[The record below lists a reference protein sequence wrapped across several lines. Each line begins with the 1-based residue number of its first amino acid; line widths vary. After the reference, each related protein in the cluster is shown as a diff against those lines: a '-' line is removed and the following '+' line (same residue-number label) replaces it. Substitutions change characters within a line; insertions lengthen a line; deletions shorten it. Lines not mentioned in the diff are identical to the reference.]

1 MVPPLKNPLGIYE
14 KALPEALTWRERLGT
29 AKTLGF
35 DFVEISID
43 ESDERIARLYWT
55 REQRDALRCD
65 IAHTGMPIMS
75 MCFSAHRRFPM
86 GSHDPTIR
94 LKSMEMMQCAIDFA
108 ADIGIRVIQL
118 AGYDVYYEPGDVD
131 TSRMFLANLILAT
144 EMAASRQVMLAMEI
158 MDTEYLNSVTK
169 FLWFDSIVN
178 SPWLAVYPD
187 VGNLSAW
194 GNDVCDELKRGIH
207 RMVGVHVKDTIP
219 VREGFPGRFK
229 GVPFGKGGTDFVA
242 AFRALKEVHYAGPF
256 MIEMWTGKDPSALSE
271 VSAAKTFVMEKM
283 NAAGYFS

>member
-1 MVPPLKNPLGIYE
+1 MASQLKNPLGIYE
-14 KALPEALTWRERLGT
+14 KALPEALPWRERLGI

-65 IAHTGMPIMS
+65 IADTGVPIMS

-86 GSHDPTIR
+86 GSRDPDVR
-94 LKSMEMMQCAIDFA
+94 LKAMEMMQHAIDFA
-108 ADIGIRVIQL
+108 SDIGIRVIQL
-118 AGYDVYYEPGDVD
+118 AGYDVYYEQGGTD
-131 TSRMFLANLILAT
+131 TSRMFLENLILAT
-144 EMAASRQVMLAMEI
+144 DMAASRQVMLAMEI
-158 MDTEYLNSVTK
+158 MDTEYINSVTK
-169 FLWFDSIVN
+169 FLWFDHIVN

-194 GNDVCDELKRGIH
+194 GNNVADELKLGIH

-219 VREGFPGRFK
+219 VRSGFPGKFK
-229 GVPFGKGGTDFVA
+229 EVPFGKGSTDFVA

-271 VSAAKTFVMEKM
+271 VSAAKTFVVEKM